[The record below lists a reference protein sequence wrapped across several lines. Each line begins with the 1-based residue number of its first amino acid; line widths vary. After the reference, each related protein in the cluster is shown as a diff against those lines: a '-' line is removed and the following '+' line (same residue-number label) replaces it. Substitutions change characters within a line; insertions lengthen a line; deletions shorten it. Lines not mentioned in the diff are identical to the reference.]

1 MGIGNSIINGTN
13 QINATTNPK
22 SKKLIIHQTDIHGSG
37 NIYHNGKTHYYSY
50 DDETGDVGA
59 AVRTLIDIGFIEEDD
74 VCFIEGDE
82 IYEMIENTR
91 TSW

>member
-1 MGIGNSIINGTN
+1 MEVGNEITSGVHKMNFTSN
-13 QINATTNPK
+13 KPNH
-22 SKKLIIHQTDIHGSG
+22 KLIIHQTDIHGSG
-37 NIYHNGKTHYYSY
+37 NIFCNGTTRHYSY

-59 AVRTLIDIGFIEEDD
+59 AVRTLIDIGFINEDD